1 MVQKLTTMMD
11 AIICQIA
18 MDAYNKSQIT
28 SELVYFVPCKK
39 FQLPDAVGKMFDNHY
54 ISKLILISGDMQKK
68 EMHDRYDVTP
78 TKDNETFYIDQTVTK
93 DDVSDQLQHDL
104 PVEIGTASTTKQPKT
119 TATGQT
125 DSTTS
130 GATVKTTAKTKAT
143 KTTSQASTQTSG
155 TTVSQTTVVVASS
168 TTKNPKTTAT
178 AQTGST
184 TQPTSTAKTK
194 ATKTTSIPTT
204 QTGGTTATG
213 PSSTTKKPKTTTTTQ
228 SGSTTTGAT
237 LPATAKTKA
246 SKTTTMATSLG
257 TTTPAVIVPH
267 CYAYFLIDAS
277 TYGSPFTK
285 SETLMIRA
293 AAQNLYVYAEVKTHV
308 GFGAYGTIAGVPNV
322 DQFYDDA
329 DTLKNALDGYVFGDP
344 NGDAN
349 VTEAVGYLNDLAAFN
364 DFATLVFTA
373 SPMNV
378 IDATPEN
385 RLKNQTIGCALEDQD
400 MSHIAV
406 QTYSL
411 AQSADAAA
419 KLRDICLGLNVM
431 TTPSGPKTTT
441 RTASSSTQT
450 SVQTSA
456 SASFSSTTVSTSSGT
471 PGTSTPTV
479 STMTTTP
486 VATTSTSNSSPR
498 STPTTTPAA
507 SRTSPSS
514 LASTASNPPISTST
528 APISTVPSHSP
539 SSPSF
544 TTTSG
549 APITSTSPAEST
561 SISRAGTSPSSP
573 LQMSSTSPSTPSVT
587 TTGSRA
593 SSSSQT
599 GSTTVSLPQC
609 KAFFFIDASKY
620 AHDMTS
626 EEVTLLKAMASTL
639 YNYTDIQ
646 SHVGFSAYGDGDR
659 APEVDTL
666 SDSLDGLEK
675 ALGQLVFYDPDGD
688 ANVSEAVA
696 DLNKN
701 ADFDGFAVMI
711 FTNSPQPVIDA
722 APENHVY
729 TRTIG
734 LALSS
739 QNMGHIAINS
749 FDGDQTQQAAAML
762 RQICLGLDVTTTQSG
777 ATIIRSDHD
786 ISRRNEQQHLI
797 YPNDLLCDSVF
808 RIHPEHWIHRNYKTN
823 NELWLDNLRQFWVYQ
838 TAIHYLG
845 GDIWIHK
852 YCNESSNSFGH
863 LEPRTNSDVDDR
875 EPLSFHRS
883 LYDSKCSLFDPSN
896 NIHYWKLRIHH
907 QPHDISPVDYQW
919 YLNTNEFFVD
929 VKSGAVYWHSNEYQ
943 RLNAW
948 AFGNDIRKYAHASID
963 HSLDRYGSFFWIH
976 VENAFYTREHD
987 PVGCV
992 KLRINETDSVNSN
1005 TCVYR
1010 DSESIFWLN
1019 IWSNESDR
1027 ARHNSS
1033 FLCNTEGDVWL
1044 DVSINYYGFTAI
1056 YRRGFKFNSLNEPE
1070 PLYHDADF

>member
-39 FQLPDAVGKMFDNHY
+39 FQLPDAVGKMFNNHY

-104 PVEIGTASTTKQPKT
+104 PVETGTVSTTKQPKT
-119 TATGQT
+119 TVTAQTG
-125 DSTTS
+125 STT
-130 GATVKTTAKTKAT
+130 GATVLTTAKTKAT

-178 AQTGST
+178 VQTGST

-237 LPATAKTKA
+237 LTTTAKTKA

-364 DFATLVFTA
+364 AFATLVFTD
-373 SPMNV
+373 SPKNV

-419 KLRDICLGLNVM
+419 KLRDICLGLNVV

-450 SVQTSA
+450 SVQTST
-456 SASFSSTTVSTSSGT
+456 SASSSGTTVSTSSGT

-479 STMTTTP
+479 ST
-486 VATTSTSNSSPR
+486 SPG
-498 STPTTTPAA
+498 STPTTNNPTVSGTSSQANPDNNCSANCQKLEHPAA
-507 SRTSPSS
+507 KC
-514 LASTASNPPISTST
+514 
-528 APISTVPSHSP
+528 
-539 SSPSF
+539 F
-544 TTTSG
+544 
-549 APITSTSPAEST
+549 
-561 SISRAGTSPSSP
+561 
-573 LQMSSTSPSTPSVT
+573 
-587 TTGSRA
+587 
-593 SSSSQT
+593 
-599 GSTTVSLPQC
+599 
-609 KAFFFIDASKY
+609 
-620 AHDMTS
+620 
-626 EEVTLLKAMASTL
+626 
-639 YNYTDIQ
+639 
-646 SHVGFSAYGDGDR
+646 
-659 APEVDTL
+659 
-666 SDSLDGLEK
+666 
-675 ALGQLVFYDPDGD
+675 
-688 ANVSEAVA
+688 
-696 DLNKN
+696 
-701 ADFDGFAVMI
+701 
-711 FTNSPQPVIDA
+711 
-722 APENHVY
+722 
-729 TRTIG
+729 
-734 LALSS
+734 
-739 QNMGHIAINS
+739 INS
-749 FDGDQTQQAAAML
+749 NRSYGVHN
-762 RQICLGLDVTTTQSG
+762 VT
-777 ATIIRSDHD
+777 
-786 ISRRNEQQHLI
+786 
-797 YPNDLLCDSVF
+797 
-808 RIHPEHWIHRNYKTN
+808 
-823 NELWLDNLRQFWVYQ
+823 
-838 TAIHYLG
+838 
-845 GDIWIHK
+845 
-852 YCNESSNSFGH
+852 
-863 LEPRTNSDVDDR
+863 DR
-875 EPLSFHRS
+875 EHE
-883 LYDSKCSLFDPSN
+883 
-896 NIHYWKLRIHH
+896 HG
-907 QPHDISPVDYQW
+907 HDLV
-919 YLNTNEFFVD
+919 L
-929 VKSGAVYWHSNEYQ
+929 H
-943 RLNAW
+943 
-948 AFGNDIRKYAHASID
+948 IRK
-963 HSLDRYGSFFWIH
+963 L
-976 VENAFYTREHD
+976 
-987 PVGCV
+987 
-992 KLRINETDSVNSN
+992 
-1005 TCVYR
+1005 
-1010 DSESIFWLN
+1010 
-1019 IWSNESDR
+1019 
-1027 ARHNSS
+1027 
-1033 FLCNTEGDVWL
+1033 
-1044 DVSINYYGFTAI
+1044 
-1056 YRRGFKFNSLNEPE
+1056 
-1070 PLYHDADF
+1070 